1 MTILLLNGNAL
12 HIPLATG
19 SVQCVIT
26 SPPYWGLRDYG
37 LPPTIWDGH
46 PQCKHRWGKEHL
58 ITNTPPRDHHG
69 AYAFGDTR
77 GQEPARKGT
86 TLTASQGAFCRR
98 CGAWRGTLGLEPTPE
113 LYVEHLVAIFREIR
127 RVLRPDGT
135 TWLNLGD
142 SYANIGHPKGNPGNG
157 KAAYASQEGIHMR
170 WEKGRGTDLK
180 NKDIVGIPW
189 MVAFALRADGWYL
202 RSDVIWHKPNPMP
215 ESVTD
220 RPTKAHEYVFLL
232 TKSEKYFYDHNAI
245 REPQTGN
252 AHSRGKGL
260 TPKTRPD
267 DEKLICANHR
277 FHLSTSQYVDIPGGR
292 NRRSVWT
299 IPTQAYSGAHFAA
312 FPERLVE
319 PMLLAGTSA
328 HGCCPAC
335 GAPYARITES
345 VKGESPSANHSSF
358 KRGKSKLAREHLS
371 PVGEGERTIER
382 RTIGWRPTCKCN
394 AGDPIPCL
402 VLDPF
407 AGTATVGRVSIK
419 HHHRF
424 IGIDLKPAYLALA
437 RDRTTNVQIAIPI
450 TD

>member
-1 MTILLLNGNAL
+1 MAVKRGHSGGKN
-12 HIPLATG
+12 
-19 SVQCVIT
+19 
-26 SPPYWGLRDYG
+26 SPKTKIKGAQNFQ
-37 LPPTIWDGH
+37 T
-46 PQCKHRWGKEHL
+46 
-58 ITNTPPRDHHG
+58 TPDST
-69 AYAFGDTR
+69 YAVC
-77 GQEPARKGT
+77 
-86 TLTASQGAFCRR
+86 SR
-98 CGAWRGTLGLEPTPE
+98 CHAWYGTLGLEPTPE
-113 LYVEHLVAIFREIR
+113 LYVQHLVAIFREIR

-180 NKDIVGIPW
+180 HKDIVGIPW
-189 MVAFALRADGWYL
+189 MVAFALRADGWHL

-232 TKSEKYFYDHNAI
+232 TKSGKYFYDHDAI

-252 AHSRGKGL
+252 AHSRGQGL
-260 TPKTRPD
+260 TPKTQPAG
-267 DEKLICANHR
+267 EKHIRANR
-277 FHLSTSQYVDIPGGR
+277 TFHLSTSQYVDIPGGR

-299 IPTQAYSGAHFAA
+299 IPTQSYSGAHFAT
-312 FPERLVE
+312 FPEKLVE

-328 HGCCPAC
+328 AGCCAAC
-335 GAPYARITES
+335 GAPYKRMTEKAFTNHDGQTKSAYPKGTTANRLALLRQAAR
-345 VKGESPSANHSSF
+345 A
-358 KRGKSKLAREHLS
+358 RGQEYTNEL
-371 PVGEGERTIER
+371 

-394 AGDPIPCL
+394 AGEPIPCL
-402 VLDPF
+402 FLDPF
-407 AGTATVGRVSIK
+407 AGTATVGRVSLK
-419 HHHRF
+419 HRRRF